1 MRQTVRG
8 SRGCST
14 RCLDGDEAAVGR
26 TPRSRQS
33 PAGVG
38 TCDVRA
44 DLEHDGS
51 GRALVGPRQFQ
62 ELAYDDG
69 LIQAEIATRLG
80 VFLGTVKTWVWQGL
94 EQLQDM

>member
-1 MRQTVRG
+1 MKRLWG
-8 SRGCST
+8 
-14 RCLDGDEAAVGR
+14 EHPAAAR
-26 TPRSRQS
+26 APRAS
-33 PAGVG
+33 G
-38 TCDVRA
+38 TCDLRA

-62 ELAYDDG
+62 ELVYDDG